1 MPGTRSRGIMRKLF
15 RVLSFISF
23 IACACS
29 SCDPVFAITKTPAKD
44 ISANVADFDGNL
56 SENDTDVQKALQT
69 LNDMP
74 VVGSETD
81 PVFVEWLSTTP
92 PIYSETD
99 PVFSASE
106 AHSINS
112 TDTAAWDTAYSD
124 RMKWDG
130 GSGSLNATTGRS
142 SLGLGSAAT
151 ASVNDFAT
159 ATQGSHGET
168 AYGWG
173 DHAQAGYVTGTP
185 WTSEGYLT
193 DAPSDGSQYL
203 RLNGA
208 WSTVTIP
215 AGTTRRAISVTFD
228 GVGTPPAVNSKARI
242 RIPYSGTITGWT
254 ITSDVSGSCV
264 VGVWKDT
271 YTNYPPLVADA
282 IAGTEKPTLSS
293 ATKNQDLSLTTWTT
307 LAVTEG
313 DILIFNVESASILTQ
328 IFISLDITAST

>member
-1 MPGTRSRGIMRKLF
+1 MRKLF
-15 RVLSFISF
+15 NFFVIASLISSL
-23 IACACS
+23 S
-29 SCDPVFAITKTPAKD
+29 SCELVLAKTMAPAKD

-215 AGTTRRAISVTFD
+215 EGTTARTITATFD
-228 GVGTPPAVNSKARI
+228 GNFAPPAANTKTVPMRV
-242 RIPYSGTITGWT
+242 PYSGTITGWT
-254 ITSDVSGSCV
+254 ITSDVSGSAV
-264 VGVWKDT
+264 VNVWKNT
-271 YTNYPPLVADA
+271 YANNPPTVADA
-282 IAGTEKPTLSS
+282 ISGSEKPTLSS
-293 ATKNQDLSLTTWTT
+293 ASKNQDLSLTTWTT
-307 LAVTEG
+307 TTITAG
-313 DILIFNVESASILTQ
+313 DMLIFNVESASTLTMLTV
-328 IFISLDITAST
+328 SLHVTAST